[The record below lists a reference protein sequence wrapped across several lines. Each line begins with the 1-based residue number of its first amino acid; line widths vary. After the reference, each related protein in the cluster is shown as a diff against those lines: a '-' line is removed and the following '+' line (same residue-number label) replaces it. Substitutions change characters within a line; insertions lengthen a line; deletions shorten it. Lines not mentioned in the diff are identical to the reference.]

1 MPDLAVMFGKGRN
14 ISKNDINEIIDKTS
28 SFQTIYGVLKDLK
41 RPKGIGS
48 AVPLLVWLGCDE
60 THNTIKFASPYKT
73 ERIKRIYNV
82 SIRKDKKGVP
92 KLKTFDT
99 GKLAEV
105 RYRSMDKKTAP

>member
-1 MPDLAVMFGKGRN
+1 MPDLAVMFDKGRN

-28 SFQTIYGVLKDLK
+28 SFQTIYGVLKDSK
-41 RPKGIGS
+41 RPKGIES

-99 GKLAEV
+99 EKLTGAYQIMRV
-105 RYRSMDKKTAP
+105 